1 MCSRTNDSEESI
13 VNRGIVKQDIKENI
27 LQLGGEFTESE
38 TRFHHFNDLEY
49 PTQKKRRYH
58 KKLARKLLTPI
69 ICPVGSRRAGR
80 VISKVPL
87 VSHSNVYAHDCI
99 SKTHD

>member
-1 MCSRTNDSEESI
+1 MCSRTNDSEESV

-27 LQLGGEFTESE
+27 LQLGGKFTESE

-58 KKLARKLLTPI
+58 KKLARKPLTPI